1 MSPDTTFLYF
11 LLLLFSLFFIIGV
24 LVPWLARKWYVRRN
38 GHPRKRRHANDTHRK
53 LTFGVIAV
61 TIFVSLFANVLQLL
75 PALPGLIVLLGC
87 LFIYVTGST
96 YLWKKESSNKDDY
109 RYEMLVNGGI
119 SDWRR
124 PAYTG
129 MGRIHILRA
138 RTMFYIYYHHF
149 SPAKESTY
157 GYYFTS
163 LYSACRDRAMDS
175 RPKEK
180 LTNDGVCRRPGRRRP
195 AAVCHRR
202 RAAVA
207 VRAAAS
213 ARCCLLDGG

>member
-109 RYEMLVNGGI
+109 RYEMLVNGGSVI
-119 SDWRR
+119 EAACLYWPGS
-124 PAYTG
+124 YSYFESKNHVL
-129 MGRIHILRA
+129 HILPS
-138 RTMFYIYYHHF
+138 F
-149 SPAKESTY
+149 
-157 GYYFTS
+157 FTS
-163 LYSACRDRAMDS
+163 KGGY
-175 RPKEK
+175 
-180 LTNDGVCRRPGRRRP
+180 VW
-195 AAVCHRR
+195 
-202 RAAVA
+202 
-207 VRAAAS
+207 
-213 ARCCLLDGG
+213 LLFYFSV